1 MSSLNL
7 ASAGESLV
15 IWKLPQKD
23 RLHEVTHFDTVTG
36 ASWAYDGSC
45 LATFGERKRDHVTLT
60 YMKND
65 ACSSAEI
72 LGPGGHQSIIQ
83 SIQFPKTTSKLL
95 YVAVNDKVCLFDIN
109 RKKSKLE
116 FKNVSKVSCMGVNV
130 TDRWVAAGTTKG
142 YLHVLSTKTGQ
153 SAFARPIVV
162 STEKAMV
169 TSVQFNAV
177 KYSMIGTSTDAGAVC
192 FWDVNLAKE
201 IHSFAEHNA
210 PATDL
215 AFSPV
220 NEVLVLSSGK
230 YKNVMILTCTFLYV
244 I

>member
-7 ASAGESLV
+7 ASTGERLV
-15 IWKLPQKD
+15 IWRLPEKE
-23 RLHEVTHFDTVTG
+23 RLHEVSHFDTVTG
-36 ASWAYDGSC
+36 ASWANDGSC

-60 YMKND
+60 YMKNVI
-65 ACSSAEI
+65 CSSAEI
-72 LGPGGHQSIIQ
+72 LGPGGPQSKIQ

-95 YVAVNDKVCLFDIN
+95 YVALNDKVCLFDIS

-116 FKNVSKVSCMGVNV
+116 FKNISKVSCLGVNV
-130 TDRWVAAGTTKG
+130 TDRWVAAGTANG
-142 YLHVLSTKTGQ
+142 NLHVLSTNTGK
-153 SAFARPIVV
+153 SAFSRPIVV

-177 KYSMIGTSTDAGAVC
+177 KYSMIGTSTDAGAVS
-192 FWDVNLAKE
+192 FWDVNQAKE
-201 IHSFAEHNA
+201 IHSFGEHNA

-220 NEVLVLSSGK
+220 NEVLVLSSGIIFACS
-230 YKNVMILTCTFLYV
+230 YSI
-244 I
+244 